1 MTVFNT
7 FWKII
12 KKYKGTIILYTV
24 MLIVFGGL
32 NTTTNDTGIEFSS
45 SKPDILI
52 VNNDKYEG
60 ITKNLVDYLT
70 DNSNI
75 IDIKD
80 DESARDDALFYRDIS
95 YIIYIPKNYRIDTL
109 NGKNV
114 ELEIKKVDTYDAAL
128 TEMMLSRY
136 IETQN
141 IYLKTK
147 ISENELINNINESL
161 KNKTNVEIISKLNTD
176 KLTSITRYF
185 NFASYSIMA
194 VTIYIICLVITSFH
208 EQSVN
213 KRIIISSMNYKK
225 HNRLLLLSSSIY
237 AIVVWILYTL
247 LGFIILGNELFSI
260 RGLLFIGN
268 EFVFTMSCLTLSLL
282 ISSLVSSKVAVS
294 GIVNVVALGSA
305 FLCGA
310 FIPLEWLPSSVIK
323 IAHILPAYYFI
334 SSNETIK
341 TLEIINTSTLH
352 TVFINTAVILAF
364 TILFT
369 IINNI
374 VIKKKRVIA

>member
-70 DNSNI
+70 DNSNV

>member
-70 DNSNI
+70 DNSNM

-114 ELEIKKVDTYDAAL
+114 ELEIKKGDTYDAAI

>member
-70 DNSNI
+70 DNSNM

-237 AIVVWILYTL
+237 AIVVWGLYTL

>member
-70 DNSNI
+70 DNSNM

-95 YIIYIPKNYRIDTL
+95 YIIYITKNYRIDTL

-194 VTIYIICLVITSFH
+194 VIIYILSLVLTSFN
-208 EQSVN
+208 ELTIK
-213 KRIIISSMNYKK
+213 KRTIISKMNYKE
-225 HNRLLLLSSSIY
+225 HNRKIILASFIY
-237 AIVVWILYTL
+237 SLIIWILYVALGVIL
-247 LGFIILGNELFSI
+247 LGKVMFTV
-260 RGLLFIGN
+260 RGLIYILN
-268 EFVFTMSCLTLSLL
+268 TLVFSFCALTIALL
-282 ISSLVSSKVAVS
+282 ISTIINNKNAIN
-294 GIVNVVALGSA
+294 GIVNIVALSQA

-310 FIPLEWLPSSVIK
+310 FIPTKWLPDSVLSFARIFPAYWFNNTNDLVSTIEVLNLKAITPILLNTLILVVFSVIF
-323 IAHILPAYYFI
+323 IILNNLI
-334 SSNETIK
+334 SKNK
-341 TLEIINTSTLH
+341 QK
-352 TVFINTAVILAF
+352 VG
-364 TILFT
+364 
-369 IINNI
+369 
-374 VIKKKRVIA
+374 

>member
-70 DNSNI
+70 DNSNM

-213 KRIIISSMNYKK
+213 KKIIISSMNYKK

>member
-52 VNNDKYEG
+52 VNNDEYEG

-70 DNSNI
+70 NNSNV

-141 IYLKTK
+141 IYLKTN
-147 ISENELINNINESL
+147 INENELINNINESL
-161 KNKTNVEIISKLNTD
+161 ENKTNVEIVSKLNTD

-208 EQSVN
+208 EQTVN

-225 HNRLLLLSSSIY
+225 HNKLLLLSSSIY
-237 AIVVWILYTL
+237 AIIVWILYTL
-247 LGFIILGNELFSI
+247 LGFIILGSELFSV

-268 EFVFTMSCLTLSLL
+268 EFIFTMSCLTLSLL

-323 IAHILPAYYFI
+323 IAHILPTYYFI
-334 SSNETIK
+334 SSNEIIK
-341 TLEIINTSTLH
+341 TIEVINTNTLR
-352 TVFINTAVILAF
+352 TVFINTAIILAF
-364 TILFT
+364 TILFI

-374 VIKKKRVIA
+374 VTKKKRVIA

>member
-70 DNSNI
+70 DNSNM

-237 AIVVWILYTL
+237 AIVVLILYTL